1 MTQFESTDARAAF
14 PCFDEPA
21 FKATFDIEIT
31 HFKNMTSVSNMPNTS
46 FEVL

>member
-1 MTQFESTDARAAF
+1 MTQFEAEDARAAF

-31 HFKNMTSVSNMPNTS
+31 HFSNMTSVSNMPNSS
-46 FEVL
+46 FVIL